1 MRWAWLFA
9 ALSVHGAEPG
19 YVNPDACRPC
29 HTQIFESYRKTG
41 MGRSFAKAVDV
52 PRLTE
57 FFHKPSERYY
67 SVVER
72 SDGQYLRRSQAA
84 TANIIEK
91 RIDYVIGSGNHSRTF
106 LHRDQRGQLLELP
119 VSWYS
124 ERGGYWA
131 MSPGYDRPD
140 HSDFRREVTESCLF
154 CHNGYPSEANGGLA
168 LGIDCQRCHGP
179 GEAHVKGSGRIVN
192 PATLSAERQIEI
204 CAQCHLESSSR
215 TLPDAIRRFGRG
227 PFSYRPSEPLG
238 DFILYFEFVKPAPV
252 DRITVNNSA
261 YGLMRS
267 KCFLRSGG
275 KLKCTTCHDPHGGAS
290 NYVQACRGCHQASHE
305 AYTRDCTNCHMQKR
319 RTEDAVHVVMTDHLI
334 RARPLPG
341 DLLAPL
347 EERHD
352 RLTGP
357 AKPLY
362 PVRTS
367 DTPLYLAMANASAP
381 DLEKAIAGARPKYP
395 EPFFALGEAYRIS
408 GRVEQAAQ
416 AYRQAITLDPKD
428 QRSYS
433 ALSALLISRG
443 DLDAAIGLLESA
455 IERMPQQPSLLNSLA
470 VVYSRK
476 QRFDDALR
484 LLSDAVRIN
493 PDDPL
498 SWLNL
503 GVSLEARNDRKG
515 AAAAY
520 QQALLLQPDLAP
532 AREYLGRVSKN

>member
-1 MRWAWLFA
+1 MRWAWLVA
-9 ALSVHGAEPG
+9 VLSVHAAESG
-19 YVNPDACRPC
+19 YVDPAACRPC
-29 HTQIFESYRKTG
+29 HTQIFDSYRKTG
-41 MGRSFAKAVDV
+41 MGRSFAKAAHI
-52 PRLTE
+52 PRLAE
-57 FFHKPSERYY
+57 FFHRPSERYY

-72 SDGQYLRRSQAA
+72 SDGTYLRRSQATA
-84 TANIIEK
+84 ANIIEK
-91 RIDYVIGSGNHSRTF
+91 RIDYVIGSGNHSKTF
-106 LHRDQRGQLLELP
+106 LHRDQRGQLIELP

-140 HSDFRREVTESCLF
+140 HSDFRREVTDSCLF

-168 LGIDCQRCHGP
+168 SGIDCQRCHGP
-179 GEAHVKGSGRIVN
+179 GEAHVNGSGRIVN
-192 PATLSAERQIEI
+192 PAGLSPERQIEI
-204 CAQCHLESSSR
+204 CAQCHMESSSR

-227 PFSYRPSEPLG
+227 PFSYRPGEPLG
-238 DFILYFEFVKPAPV
+238 DFILYFEFVKSAPA

-267 KCFLRSGG
+267 KCFLRSAG
-275 KLKCTTCHDPHGGAS
+275 KLKCTMCHDPHGDTA
-290 NYVQACRGCHQASHE
+290 NYVQACRGCHQASHQ
-305 AYTRDCTNCHMQKR
+305 ASTRDCTNCHMQKR

-357 AKPLY
+357 AKLLY
-362 PVRTS
+362 PNQAPGTA
-367 DTPLYLAMANASAP
+367 LYLAMANASAP
-381 DLEKAIAGARPKYP
+381 DLEKAISGARPIDA
-395 EPFFALGEAYRIS
+395 EPFFALGEAYRLS
-408 GRVEQAAQ
+408 GQAEQAAQ

-428 QRSYS
+428 QRFYS
-433 ALSALLISRG
+433 ALSALLVSRG
-443 DLDAAIGLLESA
+443 DLDGAIALLEPA
-455 IERMPQQPSLLNSLA
+455 IERIPQQPSLLNSLA

-484 LLSDAVRIN
+484 LLSDAVRVN
-493 PDDPL
+493 PDEPL

-503 GVSLEARNDRKG
+503 GVSLEAKNDRKG

-520 QQALLLQPDLAP
+520 RQALLLQPDLAR